1 MFIQRVCSKLI
12 ILSLCIFL
20 FMNLSYKDMLPT
32 GSFDITV
39 EFLQKVTDMMFAYI
53 NKSVDRKEKVNL
65 K

>member
-1 MFIQRVCSKLI
+1 MYC
-12 ILSLCIFL
+12 FL

-53 NKSVDRKEKVNL
+53 NKSIDRKEKVNL